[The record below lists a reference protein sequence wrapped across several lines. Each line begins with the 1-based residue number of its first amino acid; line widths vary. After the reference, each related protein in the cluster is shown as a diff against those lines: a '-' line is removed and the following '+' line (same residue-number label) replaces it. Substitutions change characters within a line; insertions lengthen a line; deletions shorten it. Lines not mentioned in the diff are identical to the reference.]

1 MAKEGFEGSAA
12 ASCWSYAYRTSNLFV
27 EVRRIC
33 RYFCLLLLGHTHT
46 DEILGRH
53 HNIACQN
60 GLHRLTDTQ
69 D

>member
-27 EVRRIC
+27 D
-33 RYFCLLLLGHTHT
+33 FCLLLLGHTHT